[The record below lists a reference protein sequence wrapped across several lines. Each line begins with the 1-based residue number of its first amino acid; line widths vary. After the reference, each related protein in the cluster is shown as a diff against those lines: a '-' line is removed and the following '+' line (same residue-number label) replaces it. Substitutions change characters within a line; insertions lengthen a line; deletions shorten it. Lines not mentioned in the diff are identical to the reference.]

1 MRWCLL
7 LAGLLGCGA
16 AEPATEKV
24 HLTLTGSSVGAEGE
38 VLRRQLGR
46 FMKAHPKIEV
56 ALRPTPDAADQRHQL
71 LVTWLNAGAREPD
84 VLQLDVVWTPEF
96 ASAGWIL
103 RLDVPK
109 AEEEEFFEAALRADR
124 FEGRLYALPW
134 FIDVGLL
141 YYRTDLVK
149 KPPATLEEMEGQA
162 RAAMAE
168 YHLPYGVVWQGA
180 RYEGL
185 VTTFLEYLGAEGGSI
200 LDDENRV
207 TVDAPA
213 AVRALTRMRD
223 QLSEKLV
230 PREALL
236 WQEEQARFA
245 FQNGQ
250 AVFMRNWPYAWR
262 EFKKPAQSQVVDRV
276 AVAPLPAAQGRGHP
290 TAALGGAQLAINANS
305 AHPKEAWALIQFLL
319 QPEQLVERAKMVGQ
333 FPPRRSLYEGT
344 ELDKVLPAS
353 PAEVKRILE
362 DAVPRPVTPVYAQL
376 SRGLQVHLHR
386 ALSGQKDPPT
396 ALSAAAREM
405 RALLATT
412 GDVAH
417 PSFPMAGVF
426 VTWVLPLGLFGAL
439 SLAALMLW
447 RRRPI
452 LDAELIGATPE
463 ERRLAR
469 YLVAPALALVA
480 VMALFPLVYTLW
492 ESLHEHDL
500 RLPQLGRPFVGL
512 ANYAE
517 ALRSARIWEALG
529 HTALF
534 AVVSVTLELA
544 LGLALA
550 LALHRA
556 WRGRGLMRAAVL
568 APWALPTVVAAL
580 VWRFLFEQQGGGLA
594 GLLVQALGLTS
605 QPPVWLADPTGAW
618 MPLVLADVWKTTPFV
633 ALLLLAGLQNIDP
646 AVYDAARI
654 DGANR
659 WQELWRIT
667 LPLLRPALVVALVFR
682 TLDALRLFDL
692 VYVLTGGG
700 PGTATEPIALHTFD
714 TLLSDMRFG
723 DGSALSVLVFLLT
736 FGLALVYL
744 RVLGG
749 DLTRG
754 PR

>member
-1 MRWCLL
+1 M
-7 LAGLLGCGA
+7 
-16 AEPATEKV
+16 
-24 HLTLTGSSVGAEGE
+24 
-38 VLRRQLGR
+38 LRRQLAR
-46 FMKAHPKIEV
+46 FMATHPGVEV
-56 ALRPTPDAADQRHQL
+56 TLRPTPDAADQRHQL

-84 VLQLDVVWTPEF
+84 VMQLDVVWTPEF
-96 ASAGWIL
+96 ASAGWIRPL
-103 RLDVPK
+103 PVSK
-109 AEEEEFFEAALRADR
+109 GEEKDFFAAPLKADR
-124 FEGRLYALPW
+124 YNGRLYALPW
-134 FIDVGLL
+134 FIDVGML
-141 YYRTDLVK
+141 YYRTDLS
-149 KPPATLEEMEGQA
+149 PRAPADLDAMERTAGE
-162 RAAMAE
+162 AMKE
-168 YHLPYGVVWQGA
+168 RGLPYGVVWQGA

-185 VTTFLEYLGAEGGSI
+185 VTTFLEYLGAYGGTV
-200 LDDENRV
+200 LDDEQRV
-207 TVDAPA
+207 MVDSPE

-223 QLSEKLV
+223 ELSSGVV

-250 AVFMRNWPYAWR
+250 AVFIRNWPYAWR
-262 EFKKPAQSQVVDRV
+262 ELNAPEQSKVSGRV
-276 AVAPLPAAQGRGHP
+276 AVMSLPAAKGAAGGHP
-290 TAALGGAQLAINANS
+290 TSALGGAQLAINANS
-305 AHPKEAWALIQFLL
+305 AHPKEAWELIQFLL
-319 QPEQLVERAKMVGQ
+319 APEQLLERAKEVGEY
-333 FPPRRSLYEGT
+333 PPRRSLYEGAQ
-344 ELDKVLPAS
+344 LGGVLPAS
-353 PAEVKRILE
+353 PAKVKQILE
-362 DAVPRPVTPVYAQL
+362 HAVPRPVTPVYAQL

-386 ALSGQKDPPT
+386 ALSGQQAPEA
-396 ALSAAAREM
+396 ALRAAADEM

-412 GDVAH
+412 GAAR
-417 PSFPMAGVF
+417 PSFPRAGVF
-426 VTWVLPLGLFGAL
+426 VKWVLPLGLCGAL
-439 SLAALMLW
+439 LLAAVVLW
-447 RRRPI
+447 RRRPAV
-452 LDAELIGATPE
+452 DADLLGATLE

-469 YLVAPALALVA
+469 SLVAPALALVA
-480 VMALFPLVYTLW
+480 VMALFPLIYTLW

-512 ANYAE
+512 ANYVE
-517 ALRSARIWEALG
+517 ALRSTRIWAALG

-534 AVVSVTLELA
+534 AAVSVTLELA
-544 LGLALA
+544 LGLVLA

-580 VWRFLFEQQGGGLA
+580 VWRFLFEQPGGGLA
-594 GLLVQALGLTS
+594 GLVVQGLGLMS
-605 QPPVWLADPTGAW
+605 HPPVWLADPAGAW
-618 MPLVLADVWKTTPFV
+618 VPLILADVWKTTPFV

-654 DGANR
+654 DGASR

-667 LPLLRPALVVALVFR
+667 LPLLRPALVVALIFR

-700 PGTATEPIALHTFD
+700 PGTATEPIALNTFD
-714 TLLSDMRFG
+714 TLLADMRFG

-744 RVLGG
+744 RVLGA